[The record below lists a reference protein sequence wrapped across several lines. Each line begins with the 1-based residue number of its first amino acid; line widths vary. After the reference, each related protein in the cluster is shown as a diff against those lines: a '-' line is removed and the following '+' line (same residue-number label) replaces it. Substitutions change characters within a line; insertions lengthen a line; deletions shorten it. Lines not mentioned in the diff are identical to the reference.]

1 VDLTKLEGSVR
12 VDEMRIGS
20 TKACIIVGEVS
31 ALIDW
36 ATHAHKSCIAGS
48 PSETS
53 CAHDGVRPSTVILL
67 AKELAAAKE
76 AGWYDHGV
84 VVRGRPVPAVGDLS
98 VVGRT
103 GTGFALNHSMASLFD
118 DLEYSGLLPMRLGR
132 NCLGA
137 VWWCCSLNLCA
148 GDARPSGIKS
158 GRSWRSLGSRFE
170 DWRDQVSSSDDSC
183 FRSLFARLSASSLE
197 PWKVRCLIFAE
208 GCAFHHAVDGAARGL
223 LRVQGRVGPLAD
235 WAVRCRTQSTAR
247 DWLLESGAV
256 GGAVVATPVETRQG
270 EALNPCASERS

>member
-1 VDLTKLEGSVR
+1 
-12 VDEMRIGS
+12 MRIGS
-20 TKACIIVGEVS
+20 TKVCILTGEVS

-36 ATHAHKSCIAGS
+36 ATHAHKSCIAGR

-53 CAHDGVRPSTVILL
+53 CAHGGVRPSTVILL
-67 AKELAAAKE
+67 AKELTAAKG
-76 AGWYDHGV
+76 AGWYDHGAV
-84 VVRGRPVPAVGDLS
+84 LRGQLVPAVGEMS
-98 VVGRT
+98 VDVRG

-132 NCLGA
+132 NCLGV

-158 GRSWRSLGSRFE
+158 GRSWRSFGSRFE
-170 DWRDQVSSSDDSC
+170 DWRDQVSFSDDSC

-223 LRVQGRVGPLAD
+223 VRVQVRVWSLAD

-247 DWLLESGAV
+247 DWLPELGSVGEAV
-256 GGAVVATPVETRQG
+256 LATPVDMRRGET
-270 EALNPCASERS
+270 